1 MNVEIQR
8 LISQQQQQQQQPI
21 SNDSIVSTNQSVSD
35 ISTSNSDSQ

>member
-8 LISQQQQQQQQPI
+8 LISQQQQQQQPI